1 MVHFDHRLGVLAK
14 RDLRVVGEHDLQ
26 PRVGSRDQLVLE
38 GDGHALGGLSAVAKV
53 HDAHITL
60 QAFHHAH
67 AILALRAASLRQHE
81 DEEKR
86 RAEEGETRESSLTL
100 HVESILCHGRPSL
113 SARTRTGA
121 GAYDTRIR
129 TQLYMKCYC
138 ACRRHQ
144 GCHCIKRRLRYV
156 CVFWAA
162 LGQAA
167 ACPCLMMWGIGCEA
181 QWLVEKLNAEHV
193 LRNTREKSR
202 LKWDHR

>member
-1 MVHFDHRLGVLAK
+1 MVLFDHRLGVLAK

-38 GDGHALGGLSAVAKV
+38 GDGHALYGLGAVARV

-60 QAFHHAH
+60 QALHHAD
-67 AILALRAASLRQHE
+67 AILALRAAGLRQHQ

-86 RAEEGETRESSLTL
+86 RAEERETRESSLTL
-100 HVESILCHGRPSL
+100 HVESILCHGRSPR

-138 ACRRHQ
+138 LPTAP
-144 GCHCIKRRLRYV
+144 GLPLYKAETSVRLR
-156 CVFWAA
+156 F
-162 LGQAA
+162 LG
-167 ACPCLMMWGIGCEA
+167 CSRTSRCLPVSDDVGYRM
-181 QWLVEKLNAEHV
+181 
-193 LRNTREKSR
+193 
-202 LKWDHR
+202 

>member
-1 MVHFDHRLGVLAK
+1 
-14 RDLRVVGEHDLQ
+14 
-26 PRVGSRDQLVLE
+26 
-38 GDGHALGGLSAVAKV
+38 V

-60 QAFHHAH
+60 QALHHAD
-67 AILALRAASLRQHE
+67 AILALRAAGLRQHE

-86 RAEEGETRESSLTL
+86 RAEERETRESSLTL
-100 HVESILCHGRPSL
+100 HVESILCHGRPPR

-167 ACPCLMMWGIGCEA
+167 ACPYLMIWGIGCEA